1 MDRDRVRAFAD
12 KVYADTAGAMAA
24 GMAYVGTRMGLFRA
38 MAGKGPMRVDEVAQ
52 SSGLKIRYVEEWLN
66 GMASAGHL
74 CYLPATQTFE
84 LPDEHADLLAPDG
97 PHPFMAGP
105 FLFTPGLPPAPP
117 QPPPPLPA

>member
-66 GMASAGHL
+66 GMASAGDMSDL
-74 CYLPATQTFE
+74 TSAAPFE
-84 LPDEHADLLAPDG
+84 LAAGHALLAARDRTG
-97 PHPFMAGP
+97 A
-105 FLFTPGLPPAPP
+105 
-117 QPPPPLPA
+117 